1 MRKQAWYL
9 VIAAGLLAVSAG
21 LYLMHYSIFHNA
33 HHIYIYL
40 LGDIA
45 FLPLEVLVVAL
56 VVDSLLAARE
66 KRATLEK
73 LNMVIGAFFSEVGT
87 ELIRRLTALDPMR
100 EEKRRVLAVTAESD
114 DPGFKKMKHELSA
127 LPFEVN
133 PTPAD
138 YEGLQ
143 SLLVAKRDFM
153 VRLLE
158 NPLLL
163 EHESF
168 TDLLWAVFH
177 LTEELDC
184 RPGFTAL
191 PAPDLAHLAGDSA
204 RAYERV
210 VSQWLDYMKHLKK
223 NYPYLFSLALRLN
236 PFNPEPSV
244 LVI

>member
-87 ELIRRLTALDPMR
+87 ELIRHR
-100 EEKRRVLAVTAESD
+100 
-114 DPGFKKMKHELSA
+114 
-127 LPFEVN
+127 
-133 PTPAD
+133 
-138 YEGLQ
+138 
-143 SLLVAKRDFM
+143 
-153 VRLLE
+153 
-158 NPLLL
+158 
-163 EHESF
+163 
-168 TDLLWAVFH
+168 
-177 LTEELDC
+177 
-184 RPGFTAL
+184 
-191 PAPDLAHLAGDSA
+191 
-204 RAYERV
+204 
-210 VSQWLDYMKHLKK
+210 
-223 NYPYLFSLALRLN
+223 
-236 PFNPEPSV
+236 
-244 LVI
+244 